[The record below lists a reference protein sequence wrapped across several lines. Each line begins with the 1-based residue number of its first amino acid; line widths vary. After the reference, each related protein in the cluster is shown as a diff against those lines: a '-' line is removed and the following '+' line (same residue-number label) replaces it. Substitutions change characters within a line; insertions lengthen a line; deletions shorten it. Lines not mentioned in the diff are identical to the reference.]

1 MRDVQPELGVLQADA
16 QPELGVLEDELDDV
30 LKIELGEKL
39 A

>member
-16 QPELGVLEDELDDV
+16 QSELGVLEDELDDV

>member
-1 MRDVQPELGVLQADA
+1 MRDEQPELGVLQADV
-16 QPELGVLEDELDDV
+16 QSELGVLEDELDDV